1 LKINDTN
8 CVKKERRIAMKTIQ
22 ELSCQ
27 MSLTIQEAAKLS
39 NIGILKL
46 RGLVVSDEIPH
57 FKNGVKT
64 MINRQLLE
72 DYIKKISIERRQI

>member
-1 LKINDTN
+1 
-8 CVKKERRIAMKTIQ
+8 MKTIQ

-27 MSLTIQEAAKLS
+27 LSLTIEEAAKLS

-46 RGLVVSDEIPH
+46 RGLVASNEIPH